1 MDSRLVMAKYKGTKA
16 VLLRLSDDDHN
27 WLNEESEKNR
37 MSMSGFLRHF
47 AITLR
52 KKHNSKI
59 KKLNRKLEKLNKL

>member
-1 MDSRLVMAKYKGTKA
+1 MAKYKGTKA
-16 VLLRLSDDDHN
+16 VLLRLNDDDHN

-52 KKHNSKI
+52 KKHNSK
-59 KKLNRKLEKLNKL
+59 KES